1 MEGQLGAR
9 VELRAG
15 SVPLRF
21 PSTHPSYLSA
31 WNGPLGRC
39 LGPAFQHPAR
49 CHFFSGNF
57 QVKMSF
63 LSPRLS
69 ISLLCSFSPTR
80 WSVRFM
86 WETSPHTP
94 ELVMRGM
101 GTGEEGPLL
110 PAGWG
115 SRSGRKR
122 SLAGVGRDEGSGQRE
137 TLEQQQ
143 AVQGWGGGGSHLKKA
158 LTAHLNR
165 HQTYCGP
172 SQPPHLFGTPAF
184 SSSSPRPAKLPEQV
198 GCALKP
204 QVLPICLSS

>member
-1 MEGQLGAR
+1 MEGQLGPR

-21 PSTHPSYLSA
+21 PTIHPSYLPA
-31 WNGPLGRC
+31 GKGHLGRC
-39 LGPAFQHPAR
+39 LGPAFKHTALCQ
-49 CHFFSGNF
+49 FSGNF

-101 GTGEEGPLL
+101 GTGEEGPPL
-110 PAGWG
+110 PAAGAAG
-115 SRSGRKR
+115 PAGRGAW
-122 SLAGVGRDEGSGQRE
+122 LG
-137 TLEQQQ
+137 
-143 AVQGWGGGGSHLKKA
+143 
-158 LTAHLNR
+158 
-165 HQTYCGP
+165 
-172 SQPPHLFGTPAF
+172 
-184 SSSSPRPAKLPEQV
+184 
-198 GCALKP
+198 
-204 QVLPICLSS
+204 

>member
-21 PSTHPSYLSA
+21 PSTHPSYLPA
-31 WNGPLGRC
+31 WKGHLGRC
-39 LGPAFQHPAR
+39 LGPAFKHTAL

-69 ISLLCSFSPTR
+69 ISLLCSFSPTH

-115 SRSGRKR
+115 SRLGRKR
-122 SLAGVGRDEGSGQRE
+122 SLAGVGRDEGSGQKGDSGAATGGAGLGRGRFTPRKSPHCPPE
-137 TLEQQQ
+137 QTPDLLWTLS
-143 AVQGWGGGGSHLKKA
+143 ASSPV
-158 LTAHLNR
+158 
-165 HQTYCGP
+165 
-172 SQPPHLFGTPAF
+172 F
-184 SSSSPRPAKLPEQV
+184 SSSSPRPAKLPEQA
-198 GCALKP
+198 GYALKP
-204 QVLPICLSS
+204 QVLPAWQ